1 MSDRHQQLVGQ
12 LERLADLTLYDLR
25 EEWRRLYRMQP
36 PSRLSRDLL
45 TRGIA
50 YRLQEQAFGGL
61 PKSLLRRLKQAS
73 SKDAQD
79 ARGTATPLVIKPGTR
94 LVREW
99 RGVTHSV
106 LVQADHV
113 EWNGERYRSLS
124 EVARAITGARWSGP
138 RFFGLRKRSATA
150 TVPVGNDARRTSDDD
165 DLTFEKTKLGSEAIG
180 NAGT

>member
-1 MSDRHQQLVGQ
+1 MSDRSDTIAAKLEQLSD
-12 LERLADLTLYDLR
+12 LALFELR
-25 EEWRRLYRMQP
+25 QEWRRLYRTQP
-36 PSRLSRDLL
+36 PARLSRDLL

-50 YRLQEQAFGGL
+50 YRLQEQALGGV
-61 PKSLLRRLKQAS
+61 PKAVLRKLEQGQAS
-73 SKDAQD
+73 KLGGAGRSS
-79 ARGTATPLVIKPGTR
+79 TEPLTIKPGSR

-138 RFFGLRKRSATA
+138 RFFGLTKRATPA
-150 TVPVGNDARRTSDDD
+150 QRANGQISGGWLRRPGSDHDA
-165 DLTFEKTKLGSEAIG
+165 
-180 NAGT
+180 AG